1 MINPS
6 VLRVL
11 DANVDRCVEG
21 LRVMEDVARFVL
33 DDAALSARVRDL
45 RHRIAHAVSGVDA
58 ALLAARRPDED
69 VGAAPGLPE
78 EPRLSL
84 AQLVRANAKRAEE
97 ALRVLE
103 EFSRLPELPPELD
116 TARFKSA
123 RFDVYEIEQALAGRL
138 LRQDRVQHVKGLYLI
153 LDPTATRGRPALE
166 VLEEAL
172 TGGASV
178 IQYRDKIHEKGVQ
191 LKTLAA
197 ARELCT
203 HHGALLLINDDPDL
217 AVACRADGVHLGQ
230 RDLPVAAARAI
241 LPHDAIIGVSAA
253 LLEEAVRAD
262 ADGADYVAVGSI
274 YATISKA
281 DTRPAGLATLR
292 QVRAQVQRPLVA
304 IGGINEENLE
314 PVLAAGANAIAVI
327 SAVCGAGSPR
337 AAARRLSEKIR
348 EHAETLRLRP

>member
-1 MINPS
+1 MITPS

-58 ALLAARRPDED
+58 ALLASRRPDED

-84 AQLVRANAKRAEE
+84 TQLVRANAKRAEE

-138 LRQDRVQHVKGLYLI
+138 LRQDRVQRVRGLYLI
-153 LDPTATRGRPALE
+153 LDPTATKGRPALE

-172 TGGASV
+172 AGGASV

-191 LKTLAA
+191 LKTLAV

-203 HHGALLLINDDPDL
+203 RHGALLLINDDPDL

-253 LLEEAVRAD
+253 LLEEARQAD

-274 YATISKA
+274 YPTTSKA
-281 DTRPAGLATLR
+281 DTRPAGLATLK

-348 EHAETLRLRP
+348 EHAEPHR